1 MSGCRAYRVNA
12 CYTCEVTQD
21 VHHGHRVVVLSE
33 TEREVLEELGSD
45 AREVLLGQA
54 ELLLDFVENAA
65 AGVGRGR
72 ISRVGLAHGRRG

>member
-1 MSGCRAYRVNA
+1 MLGYMAYRVNA
-12 CYTCEVTQD
+12 CYTCEITQD

-54 ELLLDFVENAA
+54 ELLLDVIEDAP

-72 ISRVGLAHGRRG
+72 ISRVGLAHDGRG